1 MFTGIIRERGR
12 VVSADRNGAGVHL
25 RIAADETAQAAP
37 GDSISVSG
45 CCLTVTRVEG
55 EALEFD
61 AVPETIA
68 RTTLGALE
76 PGAEVNLEPALRAGE
91 PLGGHFV
98 QGHVDGRARVTG
110 LDPDGQGARLRLQLP
125 AELHRYCVEKGS
137 IAVDGVSLTIA
148 ALDDDGVEVA
158 LVPFTLEHTT
168 LGALGPGDEVNVE
181 VDLLAKYAERL
192 ASA

>member
-1 MFTGIIRERGR
+1 VFTGIVRERGR

-25 RIAADETAQAAP
+25 RIAAPETAQAAP
-37 GDSISVSG
+37 GDSIAVSG
-45 CCLTVTRVEG
+45 CCLTVTASDRG
-55 EALEFD
+55 ALEFD

-76 PGAEVNLEPALRAGE
+76 PGTEVNLEPALRAGE

-98 QGHVDGRARVTG
+98 QGHVDGRARVTALEREG
-110 LDPDGQGARLRLQLP
+110 DGARLRVELP
-125 AELHRYCVEKGS
+125 PELSRYCVEKGS
-137 IAVDGVSLTIA
+137 LAVDGVSLTIA
-148 ALDDDGVEVA
+148 ALHEDAVEIA

>member
-1 MFTGIIRERGR
+1 MRASRSAATSSRATSTAARGS
-12 VVSADRNGAGVHL
+12 SA
-25 RIAADETAQAAP
+25 
-37 GDSISVSG
+37 
-45 CCLTVTRVEG
+45 
-55 EALEFD
+55 F
-61 AVPETIA
+61 
-68 RTTLGALE
+68 
-76 PGAEVNLEPALRAGE
+76 
-91 PLGGHFV
+91 
-98 QGHVDGRARVTG
+98 
-110 LDPDGQGARLRLQLP
+110 DPDGQGARLRLELP

-148 ALDDDGVEVA
+148 ALLDDGVELA